1 MKKELK
7 KTIGNLKEARVK
19 NAWKCPLH
27 QTFSLG
33 TMSTITLNI
42 FTSHFESSKIAASAK
57 AILLIIMKN
66 EEKGEKSNE

>member
-7 KTIGNLKEARVK
+7 KTIENLKEARVK
-19 NAWKCPLH
+19 NAWKRPLR
-27 QTFSLG
+27 QTFLLW

-42 FTSHFESSKIAASAK
+42 FTSQFESSKIAASAK

-66 EEKGEKSNE
+66 EEK